1 MSTITER
8 LQTRKLHLLT
18 IEDRIRARVAELRK
32 EADEIKV
39 HAEREIAGRLTAA
52 YELERLLSPPPTE

>member
-8 LQTRKLHLLT
+8 ATARKLHLLT

-32 EADEIKV
+32 EADEIKI
-39 HAEREIAGRLTAA
+39 HAEREMTARYTAA
-52 YELERLLSPPPTE
+52 YELERLLSAETS

>member
-18 IEDRIRARVAELRK
+18 IEDRIKERVAQLRK
-32 EADEIKV
+32 EADEIKI
-39 HAEREIAGRLTAA
+39 HAEREMTARLTAA
-52 YELERLLSPPPTE
+52 YELERLLSAETP